1 MSMVQ
6 DLVSSNHFYAL
17 SLIKHSYHPLT
28 IIPLCT
34 IAPRDCKDW
43 YNNGNTTSGVYT
55 VNPDG
60 GTPFE
65 VS

>member
-1 MSMVQ
+1 MK
-6 DLVSSNHFYAL
+6 LVISDCE
-17 SLIKHSYHPLT
+17 SLFE
-28 IIPLCT
+28 
-34 IAPRDCKDW
+34 D
-43 YNNGNTTSGVYT
+43 GNTASGVYT

>member
-1 MSMVQ
+1 MKL
-6 DLVSSNHFYAL
+6 D
-17 SLIKHSYHPLT
+17 
-28 IIPLCT
+28 II
-34 IAPRDCKDW
+34 DCKSLFEDG
-43 YNNGNTTSGVYT
+43 NNASGVYT

>member
-1 MSMVQ
+1 MII
-6 DLVSSNHFYAL
+6 
-17 SLIKHSYHPLT
+17 LIVDN
-28 IIPLCT
+28 
-34 IAPRDCKDW
+34 RDCKSLFETGYDI
-43 YNNGNTTSGVYT
+43 SGVYT

>member
-1 MSMVQ
+1 MKL
-6 DLVSSNHFYAL
+6 DN
-17 SLIKHSYHPLT
+17 
-28 IIPLCT
+28 
-34 IAPRDCKDW
+34 RDCKSLFEDDI
-43 YNNGNTTSGVYT
+43 TTSGVHT